1 MRNDN
6 ISPKKVLSLTATL
19 PFFRLEDLT
28 PLGEETSYL
37 KIVLSRLSKK
47 GEMIRLKKSMYVA
60 KSYVDA
66 LEKKS
71 QIAHY
76 VEWLANALSPS
87 SYLSLEYVLYE
98 HHLLT
103 EVPKGITS
111 CSLLKTSRFSNRFG
125 NFFYHRIQ
133 ERLFAGFQIQKKGN
147 LTVLKATRSKG
158 LFDFLY
164 LRKNLLSGKGAIG
177 ALRLNLEHLRV
188 EDWRELEHYIKK
200 EGSGKMKLIYET
212 LKTL

>member
-19 PFFRLEDLT
+19 PFFRLEDLI

-66 LEKKS
+66 LEKKGQIS
-71 QIAHY
+71 QY

-87 SYLSLEYVLYE
+87 SYLSLESVLYE
-98 HHLLT
+98 QHLLT

-111 CSLLKTSRFSNRFG
+111 CSLLKTFRFSNRFG

-133 ERLFAGFQIQKKGN
+133 EGLFEGFHIQKKGN
-147 LTVLKATRSKG
+147 LTVLKATRAKG

-164 LRKNLLSGKGAIG
+164 LRKNVLDKGSIG
-177 ALRLNLEHLRV
+177 ALRLNLEHLRAK
-188 EDWRELEHYIKK
+188 DWRELEHYIKI